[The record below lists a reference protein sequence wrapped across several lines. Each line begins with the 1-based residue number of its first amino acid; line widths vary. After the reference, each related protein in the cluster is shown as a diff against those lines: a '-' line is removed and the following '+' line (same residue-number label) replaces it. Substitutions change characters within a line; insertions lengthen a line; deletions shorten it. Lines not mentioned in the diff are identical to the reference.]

1 MQAIP
6 VYSIKPPA
14 ALSDDLKYVGGHR
27 NFGNIE
33 TILEKFQQDFIEFVL
48 YFTQIIF

>member
-14 ALSDDLKYVGGHR
+14 VLSGEIKCVGGHR
-27 NFGNIE
+27 NFGNLE
-33 TILEKFQQDFIEFVL
+33 TILEKFQPDFIEFVL
-48 YFTQIIF
+48 YFTQILF